1 MPRNTV
7 LVADDDA
14 RVRKVVSTTLGSTYR
29 LLEAK
34 DGEQAMATALRER
47 PDLLLLDVRMPHM
60 DGLEVCRQLKNDP
73 TMAGIKVVMLTGLGA
88 DDDRAAGERAGADAY
103 FVKPFSPRALL
114 TKVIEMLDAIE

>member
-34 DGEQAMATALRER
+34 DGEQAIATALRER